1 MEKKKTYP
9 KDSDEEDEKKQKKI
23 KRKKIIIEIKS
34 LLKNF

>member
-9 KDSDEEDEKKQKKI
+9 KDSDEEDEKKQKKN
-23 KRKKIIIEIKS
+23 KKKKKIIEIKS